1 MVSFWPWRRQD
12 SSPASF
18 EKTLSTL
25 SKKITA
31 TQAQL
36 DSARSTSRRMRVLWT
51 LYLSFAYLVYAIVLF
66 MVVGF
71 KNLGPIEWTGVS
83 GGPVLIYL
91 IRTAVTAFFN
101 FRIDTLTARLK
112 DHQSEREKTIQK
124 LKDATKYDTTLEL
137 LEKYGGSENKTKKGR
152 KGVEEDD
159 AAGGQ
164 GKKNTGGK
172 GGRRTN
178 IPPPA
183 TANIPRAGPQGKGS
197 APGTPQPGAPQ
208 GPFGP
213 PQHRHPQQQHLAPHP
228 PQGLEPSA
236 EFAPNAFG
244 PGSEPPTTNYAPV
257 QRIPGQAHWYDKVM
271 ELLLGEDET
280 AAKNRIVLICQ
291 RCRLV
296 NGQAPPGTKSLDE
309 VGSWRCMGC
318 GTMNGEIDEGKR
330 IVDEVL
336 AKQAGVK
343 VEAPASTDG
352 NTDDGPVWDDESD
365 LVEVESVGSP
375 PPVKKEQ
382 KGKKKGGK

>member
-1 MVSFWPWRRQD
+1 M
-12 SSPASF
+12 
-18 EKTLSTL
+18 
-25 SKKITA
+25 
-31 TQAQL
+31 
-36 DSARSTSRRMRVLWT
+36 LWT

-71 KNLGPIEWTGVS
+71 KKLGPIEWTGVS

-91 IRTAVTAFFN
+91 IRTAVTAFFS

-112 DHQSEREKTIQK
+112 NQQSEREKTIQK
-124 LKDATKYDTTLEL
+124 LKEATKYDTTLEL
-137 LEKYGGSENKTKKGR
+137 LEKYGGSEKKTKKGR
-152 KGVEEDD
+152 KGGEEDD
-159 AAGGQ
+159 TTGGQ
-164 GKKNTGGK
+164 GKRNIGGK

-183 TANIPRAGPQGKGS
+183 TANIQRGGPLGKGS
-197 APGTPQPGAPQ
+197 MPGTPQPGAQQ

-213 PQHRHPQQQHLAPHP
+213 PEHHHPQQQHLP
-228 PQGLEPSA
+228 PQPHQDLEPSA

-257 QRIPGQAHWYDKVM
+257 QGTAGQGHWYDKVM
-271 ELLLGEDET
+271 ELLLGDDET

-296 NGQAPPGTKSLDE
+296 NGQAPPGTNSLAE

-318 GTMNGEIDEGKR
+318 GNMNGEIDEGKR

-336 AKQAGVK
+336 AKQAAIK

-382 KGKKKGGK
+382 KGKKKVGK